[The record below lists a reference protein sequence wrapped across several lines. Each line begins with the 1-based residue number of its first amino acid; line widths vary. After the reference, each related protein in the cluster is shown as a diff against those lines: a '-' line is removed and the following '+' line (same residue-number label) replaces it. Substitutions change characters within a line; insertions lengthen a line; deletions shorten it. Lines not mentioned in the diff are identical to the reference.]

1 MVIHFGMILSVHW
14 VSNVTI
20 NWLATLSCWQN
31 CQDLCPNNPFHGISW
46 NSLSHLNETLYKECI
61 HGETLIYSSNDDN
74 CARRETDCGSNG
86 KVKGTMQYLN
96 GYFAVCILPN
106 TIPFNQENHHYEY
119 VNPALIQPWQRQI
132 PKKTLNM
139 FNPRTVTRLIEP
151 ATLDPNLF

>member
-1 MVIHFGMILSVHW
+1 
-14 VSNVTI
+14 
-20 NWLATLSCWQN
+20 
-31 CQDLCPNNPFHGISW
+31 
-46 NSLSHLNETLYKECI
+46 
-61 HGETLIYSSNDDN
+61 
-74 CARRETDCGSNG
+74 
-86 KVKGTMQYLN
+86 MQYLN

-119 VNPALIQPWQRQI
+119 VNPALIQTWQRQI